1 MALSGN
7 IFLVITLLTTIL
19 ILFESINQ
27 IIKSVASYKIL
38 DLLSK
43 AQVTAIITS
52 FLLLICAFIISDFSV
67 INVYENSHTAKPLF
81 YKISAAWGN
90 HEGSLLLWINL
101 LIFFAFIF
109 FRSARKKNEE
119 NKYILWVL
127 LFQNIIVLVF
137 LLFLLISSNP
147 FLELNPQPVEGLGL
161 NPILQDPALAIH
173 PPLLYVGFV
182 GSSIYFSAALS
193 SLVTQQDKRQFALS
207 IKNYVFI
214 TWFFQTLGIL
224 AGSIWAYYEL
234 GWGGFWFWDPVEN
247 SSLMPWF
254 AMNALAHSLIVL
266 EKKNI
271 YYHWSIILAL
281 MTFLLSVTG
290 TFLVRSGILNSVHSF
305 ANDPTRGLFILLIL
319 FTLILISIFIFF
331 RYEKENFL
339 NNSHIKSREFFLLIN
354 NWLMVFFLAVVLI
367 GTTYPIFLQ
376 VISDQLISVGP
387 PYYNFLIVP
396 FAIPMLLLM
405 GLATKL
411 SWNQNNSLLKK
422 NHLAYLVLSFLVLI
436 IINITIQSISFL
448 SSVIFISAF
457 FLIFQNLHEIVIF
470 LKTKKTLMN
479 YHFSHLGFALLI
491 LFIGLNHNFSRE
503 YNFNLIPGE
512 KVDLD
517 HYEIEFRNIQ
527 QTNRENY
534 NVLVGNFLIQN
545 KKTGKEKMFFPEIRL
560 YNNPQTITYEADIA
574 TQVDL
579 DLYLTMSNL
588 PRSEFYSI
596 KFQSKPFML
605 WIWVSVFLIAMGL
618 ISKFFLRRYGK
629 ID

>member
-109 FRSARKKNEE
+109 FRSVRKKNEE

-193 SLVTQQDKRQFALS
+193 SLVTQQNKRQFALS
-207 IKNYVFI
+207 IKNYVLI

-224 AGSIWAYYEL
+224 AGSVWAYYEL

-247 SSLMPWF
+247 VSLMPWLSLT
-254 AMNALAHSLIVL
+254 ALLHCIVTLEKRELFKKWTIVL
-266 EKKNI
+266 C
-271 YYHWSIILAL
+271 IITFAL
-281 MTFLLSVTG
+281 SMVG
-290 TFLVRSGILNSVHSF
+290 TFLVRSGILNSVHTF
-305 ANDPTRGLFILLIL
+305 ANDPSRGIYILTFLLVLVLLSFVIFIIYENKNFTQKSEI
-319 FTLILISIFIFF
+319 FTLS
-331 RYEKENFL
+331 KETAV
-339 NNSHIKSREFFLLIN
+339 LIN
-354 NWLMVFFLAVVLI
+354 NWFILYFLSVVLI
-367 GTTYPIFLQ
+367 GTIYPIFLD
-376 VISDQLISVGP
+376 VILDEQISVGP
-387 PYYNFLIVP
+387 PFYNKLILPFLIP
-396 FAIPMLLLM
+396 FVLFMSIGPSMKWIKTNFKFGAKSFFVIVFTM
-405 GLATKL
+405 
-411 SWNQNNSLLKK
+411 
-422 NHLAYLVLSFLVLI
+422 VLSFFTVYFI
-436 IINITIQSISFL
+436 GEKN
-448 SSVIFISAF
+448 IFI
-457 FLIFQNLHEIVIF
+457 
-470 LKTKKTLMN
+470 
-479 YHFSHLGFALLI
+479 LL
-491 LFIGLNHNFSRE
+491 LFIGFFYLLLKSLDQLREKTKNFAQIFSHTGFSLLLISILLNSFSS
-503 YNFNLIPGE
+503 
-512 KVDLD
+512 K
-517 HYEIEFRNIQ
+517 EIVKNIQ
-527 QTNRENY
+527 
-534 NVLVGNFLIQN
+534 VGESFTLKNEKIIF
-545 KKTGKEKMFFPEIRL
+545 KKIAIEKEKNYESIVGFFEILDDKNTIINLQPEIRI
-560 YNNPQTITYEADIA
+560 YNEPEMATSEA
-574 TQVDL
+574 
-579 DLYLTMSNL
+579 
-588 PRSEFYSI
+588 SI
-596 KFQSKPFML
+596 KTTLFKDRFITINIIKDQNFFNVRYQHKPFMI
-605 WIWVSVFLIAMGL
+605 WIWISTLIIMLGGMFA
-618 ISKFFLRRYGK
+618 IFRKNK
-629 ID
+629 EVNI

>member
-109 FRSARKKNEE
+109 FRLARKKNEE

-193 SLVTQQDKRQFALS
+193 SLVTQQNKRQFALS

-281 MTFLLSVTG
+281 TTFLLSVTG

-319 FTLILISIFIFF
+319 FMLILISIFVFF
-331 RYEKENFL
+331 RHEKENFL

-396 FAIPMLLLM
+396 FVIPMLLLM

-436 IINITIQSISFL
+436 IINITIQNISFL

-517 HYEIEFRNIQ
+517 HYEIEFKNLQ

-605 WIWVSVFLIAMGL
+605 WIWVSVFLIALGL

>member
-1 MALSGN
+1 
-7 IFLVITLLTTIL
+7 
-19 ILFESINQ
+19 
-27 IIKSVASYKIL
+27 
-38 DLLSK
+38 
-43 AQVTAIITS
+43 
-52 FLLLICAFIISDFSV
+52 
-67 INVYENSHTAKPLF
+67 
-81 YKISAAWGN
+81 
-90 HEGSLLLWINL
+90 
-101 LIFFAFIF
+101 
-109 FRSARKKNEE
+109 
-119 NKYILWVL
+119 
-127 LFQNIIVLVF
+127 
-137 LLFLLISSNP
+137 
-147 FLELNPQPVEGLGL
+147 
-161 NPILQDPALAIH
+161 
-173 PPLLYVGFV
+173 
-182 GSSIYFSAALS
+182 
-193 SLVTQQDKRQFALS
+193 
-207 IKNYVFI
+207 
-214 TWFFQTLGIL
+214 
-224 AGSIWAYYEL
+224 
-234 GWGGFWFWDPVEN
+234 
-247 SSLMPWF
+247 
-254 AMNALAHSLIVL
+254 
-266 EKKNI
+266 
-271 YYHWSIILAL
+271 

-319 FTLILISIFIFF
+319 FTLILISIFVFF
-331 RYEKENFL
+331 RHEKENFL

-436 IINITIQSISFL
+436 IINITIQNISFL

-503 YNFNLIPGE
+503 YNFNLTPGE

-517 HYEIEFRNIQ
+517 HYEIEFKNLQ

-605 WIWVSVFLIAMGL
+605 WIWVSVFLIALGL